1 MSRARGAMMTEQ
13 PPIRLLL
20 VDDHVSA
27 REPLAELLNRQPGM
41 IAVGQASTLAEARA
55 LLAAGVDVDVALVDL
70 DLPDGH
76 GADLVRDLRR
86 CAPGALVLVLTAS
99 RDRREHGRA
108 VAAGASGVVH
118 KSVSLRAL
126 VESIR
131 LMHAGEILIPPS
143 EAAALVAEATVAQ
156 EEERFTQ
163 EALRTLT
170 FREREI
176 LQALA
181 EGLDNLAIAERLGIS
196 ERTVRNHVVALLDKL
211 GVESRLQAVVVAA
224 RHGVVRFR

>member
-1 MSRARGAMMTEQ
+1 MTEQ
-13 PPIRLLL
+13 PMIRLLL
-20 VDDHVSA
+20 VDDHVA
-27 REPLAELLNRQPGM
+27 LREPLAELLSRQPGM
-41 IAVGQASTLAEARA
+41 TVEGQASTLAEARA

-86 CAPGALVLVLTAS
+86 RAPGALVLVVTAS

-118 KSVSLRAL
+118 KSVSLRELA
-126 VESIR
+126 EAIR
-131 LMHAGEILIPPS
+131 RVHAGEPLIPPR
-143 EAAALVAEATVAQ
+143 EAAALVAEAAVTR
-156 EEERFTQ
+156 EEERSFL
-163 EALRTLT
+163 EALQTLT
-170 FREREI
+170 VREREI

-196 ERTVRNHVVALLDKL
+196 ERTVRNHIVALLDKL
-211 GVESRLQAVVVAA
+211 GVESRLQAVVLAA
-224 RHGVVRFR
+224 RHGAVRFG